1 MITKEKY
8 IARAEKLLRDGIIDN
23 EKFNI
28 MMNQIDD
35 FTEPAINVVD
45 VVKDLVKFIE
55 FTDPYGFDD
64 YFENMSHSKII
75 DAYIDYLANDKAK
88 TEEVIAKIEEII
100 KEADGDED
108 IILDGYALIRDL
120 KDICNNYN

>member
-1 MITKEKY
+1 MITREKY
-8 IARAEKLLRDGIIDN
+8 IARAEKLFQDGIIDS
-23 EKFNI
+23 EKFNA
-28 MMNQIDD
+28 MMDQIDY

-45 VVKDLVKFIE
+45 VVIDLVKFIE

-64 YFENMSHSKII
+64 YFENMSHSEII
-75 DAYIDYLANDKAK
+75 EAYIDYLANDKAK

-120 KDICNNYN
+120 KEIIEL